1 MPILRYFRGPNKVS
15 YRRPAHVSGVA
26 QVLQKG
32 RTIGFVESKLY
43 DEEEALLASAMGTF
57 RILAIE
63 RMKKSF

>member
-1 MPILRYFRGPNKVS
+1 MS